1 MVTYFVLACVIRIR
15 FVKTK
20 LVILLPANYETRDV
34 DAWFIVRLKLG
45 YVSKTTPPLVWKI
58 RESSWLFCVA
68 FLLARRERGIQA
80 RRRRRRRNQRT
91 CICPCGIFLVVTKSW
106 MFFLSMMSVFLNDAL
121 INFYVVISEFYSL
134 WNGFFEYKWPIH
146 LK

>member
-106 MFFLSMMSVFLNDAL
+106 MFSLYDGCVF
-121 INFYVVISEFYSL
+121 
-134 WNGFFEYKWPIH
+134 KWCFNQLLCCNKWILQLMEWVFWIQMTYPP
-146 LK
+146 